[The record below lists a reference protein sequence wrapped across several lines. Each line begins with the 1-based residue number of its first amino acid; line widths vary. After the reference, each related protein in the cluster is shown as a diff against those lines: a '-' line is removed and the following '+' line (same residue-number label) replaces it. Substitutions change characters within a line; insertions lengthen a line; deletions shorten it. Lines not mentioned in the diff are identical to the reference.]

1 MSTPRDYKMLQC
13 RTCGYIYDEEAGA
26 PEEGLPPGTRWADIP
41 VAWICPM
48 CGTPKSD
55 FDMIEI

>member
-1 MSTPRDYKMLQC
+1 MSAPDGYKTFQC

-26 PEEGLPPGTRWADIP
+26 PEEALPPGTRWADIP
-41 VAWICPM
+41 ADWICPL